1 MKHIRATLA
10 LGNHRTETVAFPCA
24 DSKIKQMLAHRTDDD
39 KYTVYVDKLTEP
51 AWMKAIEKTDVNIH
65 ELNYLARRMD
75 AMDDNELAKMG
86 AALSRFGVSD
96 LSQSINYTFNLNR
109 ITLVRDI
116 SNLQK
121 VGAMHYMET
130 HGGCCTSEEY
140 NNPQRAAEAREL
152 LERGNGILTDYGLLF
167 INDEV
172 PFEPIY
178 NGVNFPEY
186 WYEGMDKTGVEL
198 TYQDR
203 KEYLYCPCED
213 ESVEFA
219 LERLGVDDIAKCGA
233 EITCIPFGVKLGERV
248 EGVLH
253 NEGFHA
259 FNAFCKRIEFL
270 TTDEQD
276 KLEAVVLYADA
287 TTSDEL
293 TRITD
298 HLNDFVFAPG
308 AQEYETLGRWWME
321 EKLGIDLPTE
331 LEDFFNYSGCGEYLA
346 QESEGKFVDGIG
358 FVGMAEDCSLED
370 ILSAQGQGMGGMT
383 L

>member
-1 MKHIRATLA
+1 MKLIRATLVF
-10 LGNHRTETVAFPCA
+10 GNCRTETVAFPCA

-39 KYTVYVDKLTEP
+39 KYTVYVDELTEP
-51 AWMKAIEKTDVNIH
+51 SWIKPIEKTNVNIH
-65 ELNYLARRMD
+65 ELNYLAKRMD

-140 NNPQRAAEAREL
+140 NNPHRAAEAREL

-186 WYEGMDKTGVEL
+186 WYEGMDKTGIEL

-203 KEYLYCPCED
+203 KESLYCPCED

-219 LERLGVDDIAKCGA
+219 LERLGADRVEQCGA

-308 AQEYETLGRWWME
+308 AQEYETLGRRWME
-321 EKLGIDLPTE
+321 KKLGIDLPTE

-358 FVGMAEDCSLED
+358 FVGMEEDCDLDD
-370 ILSAQGQGMGGMT
+370 ILPTQGQGMGGMT

>member
-1 MKHIRATLA
+1 MKHIRATLD
-10 LGNHRTETVAFPCA
+10 LGNRRTETVAFPCA

-39 KYTVYVDKLTEP
+39 KYTVYVDELTEP
-51 AWMKAIEKTDVNIH
+51 SWMKPIEKTYINIH

-96 LSQSINYTFNLNR
+96 LSQVINYTFNLNR

-219 LERLGVDDIAKCGA
+219 LERLGADRVEQCGA

-287 TTSDEL
+287 TTLDEL

-308 AQEYETLGRWWME
+308 AQEYETLGRRWME
-321 EKLGIDLPTE
+321 KKLGIDLPTE
-331 LEDFFNYSGCGEYLA
+331 LEDFFDYSGCGEYLA
-346 QESEGKFVDGIG
+346 QESEGRFVDSIG

-370 ILSAQGQGMGGMT
+370 ILPAQGQGMGGIT